1 MGLWLQL
8 LDHVLLL
15 PQESTMPREEK
26 RLLTREL
33 LLLTRRCL
41 EVIISRRYLR
51 LKRSVE
57 IPGVYFLRKSAKSP
71 LIRLGV
77 NSRKVY
83 IQLKYYTLAHFS
95 MKQLENFLHN
105 N

>member
-1 MGLWLQL
+1 MGLWLRL

-15 PQESTMPREEK
+15 PRESTVPREEK

-57 IPGVYFLRKSAKSP
+57 IPGVHFARKSVKSP

-77 NSRKVY
+77 NSKEAY
-83 IQLKYYTLAHFS
+83 IQLKYYTVHWRILA
-95 MKQLENFLHN
+95 
-105 N
+105 